1 MPKKYHIHTQTAA
14 PRFHPV
20 GKYTTVEFRENCA
33 GSCRACVKKRCV
45 YNIFKENVLHVAA
58 MEEPEYLYTCM
69 SCFRCIQEC
78 TRGIFSRTINP
89 EYRRLGDDYWRAETI
104 HRLWYQAH
112 TGKIPVSGAGYRG
125 PFSGPGFDAMWT
137 DMSEIVRPTRDGIH
151 GREYINTS
159 VELSRRCSPLAFT
172 ADGALDVDPPPILQI
187 PIPLV
192 LQPASDLVVNPTVLA
207 ALAQAA
213 QALGTLMLLDAAD
226 FTDNMHP
233 FAGHLVPRL
242 GSGGLQ
248 ALDERFAACP
258 AVELRGAGTDAD
270 VIAALGRRDPRP
282 AVFAGL
288 ALDTASCANAVRLA
302 RAGVDAIHF
311 YADSH
316 GNQTGSAK
324 PAFVKE
330 MIRAIHLALVD
341 AGVREQVNLI
351 FSGGIAMAEHVAKAI
366 ICGADAVAVDRPA
379 MIAMECRLC
388 GRCTRGLA
396 CPVALDQP
404 FDANWGAQRIVNLM
418 GAWHSQLLEVMGA
431 MGIREARRLRG
442 EVGRSMW
449 FEDLEKDS
457 FGPIFGRRRTEALQQ
472 KVNDK

>member
-1 MPKKYHIHTQTAA
+1 MPKKYHVHTETAA

-125 PFSGPGFDAMWT
+125 PFAGPGFDAMWT

-159 VELSRRCSPLAFT
+159 VELTRRCSPLAFT
-172 ADGALDVDPPPILQI
+172 ADGALAVDVPPILEI

-192 LQPASDLVVNPTVLA
+192 LQPALDLVVNPTVLA

-213 QALGTLMLLDAAD
+213 QSLGTLMLVDPKHWAAD
-226 FTDNMHP
+226 LVP

-242 GSGGLQ
+242 DSRGLQ
-248 ALDERFAACP
+248 VLDERFAACP
-258 AVELRGAGTDAD
+258 AVALSGRETIPDALIVLRQHHPAK
-270 VIAALGRRDPRP
+270 

-288 ALDTASCANAVRLA
+288 PLDDQAVTGAVSLA
-302 RAGVDAIHF
+302 KAGIDAIHF
-311 YADSH
+311 YADDH
-316 GNQTGSAK
+316 GNQIISAK
-324 PAFVKE
+324 PAFIKE
-330 MIRAIHLALVD
+330 MIRAIHLALV
-341 AGVREQVNLI
+341 AEGVREQVNLI

-388 GRCTRGLA
+388 GRCARGLA
-396 CPVALDQP
+396 CPVKLDKA
-404 FDANWGAQRIVNLM
+404 FDSGWGAQRIVNLM

-457 FGPIFGRRRTEALQQ
+457 FGPLFGQRRTEAF
-472 KVNDK
+472 V